1 MGRRQDRL
9 RAARQTR
16 ARPLRADPNG
26 REELADS
33 QDKVMPQHVVPML
46 ARLGKMPHAEDEWG
60 FEVKWDGIRAV
71 LYSGK
76 RKADVT
82 LENRN
87 LRDITFKYPELH
99 QLGGLNAIVDG
110 EVAALDDNGRP
121 SFELL
126 QGRMHLSTEAAV
138 RNRMNDIPIR
148 FMAFDLIW
156 HKGKD
161 LTEVPYIERRARLE
175 ALDLNGD
182 CWQTPAWRQGDGSA
196 LLDAARAQALEG
208 VMAKRLESP
217 YCPGKRTQHW
227 LKIKA
232 KMNQELVIGGWL
244 AGEGRRL
251 NTLGALLLGYYDDG
265 AFRYAG
271 KVGTG
276 FKEPDL
282 RMLIKELKAR
292 RRTTSPFAPP
302 PAPPR
307 GVIFAE
313 PDLVAEI
320 EFTEWTREGILRNP
334 AYKGLRDDK
343 QAEAVVREVPT

>member
-1 MGRRQDRL
+1 
-9 RAARQTR
+9 
-16 ARPLRADPNG
+16 
-26 REELADS
+26 
-33 QDKVMPQHVVPML
+33 MPEHIVPML
-46 ARLGKMPHAEDEWG
+46 ARLAKMPASEDEWG

-76 RKADVT
+76 RPDAVT

-99 QLGGLNAIVDG
+99 PLGGLNAIVDG
-110 EVAALDDNGRP
+110 EIVALDQNGRP

-126 QGRMHLSTEAAV
+126 QGRMHLSTDAAV
-138 RNRMNDIPIR
+138 RVRMSDIPVR

-156 HKGKD
+156 HRGRD
-161 LTEVPYIERRARLE
+161 LTQLPYTERRARLE
-175 ALDLNGD
+175 ALDLNGA
-182 CWQTPAWRQGDGSA
+182 CWQTPAWRQGEGSA

-208 VMAKRLESP
+208 VMAKRLDSP

-232 KMNQELVIGGWL
+232 KLNQELVVGGWQP
-244 AGEGRRL
+244 GEGRRL
-251 NTLGALLLGYYDDG
+251 STLGALLVGYFDDG

-276 FKEPDL
+276 FKERDL
-282 RMLIKELKAR
+282 AMLVPELKAR
-292 RRTTSPFAPP
+292 ARDDSPFEAP

-307 GVIFAE
+307 GSFFVDPE
-313 PDLVAEI
+313 LVAEI
-320 EFTEWTREGILRNP
+320 EFTEWTKEGILRHP

-343 QAEAVVREVPT
+343 PATKVVREVPVVVG

>member
-1 MGRRQDRL
+1 
-9 RAARQTR
+9 
-16 ARPLRADPNG
+16 
-26 REELADS
+26 
-33 QDKVMPQHVVPML
+33 MPEHVVPML
-46 ARLGKMPHAEDEWG
+46 ARLAHMPGNEDDWG

-76 RKADVT
+76 RGMN

-99 QLGGLNAIVDG
+99 PLKGLDAIVDG
-110 EVAALDDNGRP
+110 EIVALDDNGRP
-121 SFELL
+121 SFERL
-126 QGRMHLSTEAAV
+126 QGRMHLSTEPAV
-138 RNRMNDIPIR
+138 RARMNEIPAR

-156 HKGKD
+156 HKGRD
-161 LTEVPYIERRARLE
+161 LTDLPYTERRARLE

-182 CWQTPAWRQGDGSA
+182 SWQTPSWRIGEGSE
-196 LLDAARAQALEG
+196 LLEAARAQQLEG
-208 VMAKRLESP
+208 VMAKRLTSP

-227 LKIKA
+227 LKIKV
-232 KMNQELVIGGWL
+232 KQNQEFVIGGWQP
-244 AGEGRRL
+244 GEGRRL
-251 NTLGALLLGYYDDG
+251 STLGSLLVGYYDDG

-276 FKEPDL
+276 FKEKDL
-282 RMLIKELKAR
+282 RMLVKELKSR
-292 RRTTSPFAPP
+292 ERKTSPFTPP
-302 PAPPR
+302 PSPPR

-313 PDLVAEI
+313 PELVAEL

-343 QAEAVVREVPT
+343 PASAVVREVAI

>member
-1 MGRRQDRL
+1 
-9 RAARQTR
+9 
-16 ARPLRADPNG
+16 
-26 REELADS
+26 
-33 QDKVMPQHVVPML
+33 MPEHIVPML
-46 ARLGKMPHAEDEWG
+46 ARLAHMPGNEDDWG

-76 RKADVT
+76 RDMK

-99 QLGGLNAIVDG
+99 PLKGLDAIVDG
-110 EVAALDDNGRP
+110 EIVALDDNGRP
-121 SFELL
+121 SFERL
-126 QGRMHLSTEAAV
+126 QGRMHLSTEPAV
-138 RNRMNDIPIR
+138 RARMNDIPAR

-156 HKGKD
+156 HKGRD
-161 LTEVPYIERRARLE
+161 LTDLPYTERRARLE

-182 CWQTPAWRQGDGSA
+182 CWQTPSWRIGEGTE
-196 LLDAARAQALEG
+196 LLEAARAQQLEG
-208 VMAKRLESP
+208 VMAKRLTSP

-227 LKIKA
+227 LKIKV
-232 KMNQELVIGGWL
+232 KQNQEFVIAGWQP
-244 AGEGRRL
+244 GEGRRL
-251 NTLGALLLGYYDDG
+251 NTLGSLLVGYYDDG

-276 FKEPDL
+276 FKEKDL
-282 RMLIKELKAR
+282 RMLVKELKSR
-292 RRTTSPFAPP
+292 ERKTSPFTPP
-302 PAPPR
+302 PSPPR

-313 PDLVAEI
+313 PELVAEL

-343 QAEAVVREVPT
+343 PASAVVREVAI

>member
-1 MGRRQDRL
+1 
-9 RAARQTR
+9 
-16 ARPLRADPNG
+16 
-26 REELADS
+26 
-33 QDKVMPQHVVPML
+33 MPEHVVPML
-46 ARLGKMPHAEDEWG
+46 ARLAKMPDNEDEWG

-76 RKADVT
+76 KKGDVT

-99 QLGGLNAIVDG
+99 PLGSLNAVVDG
-110 EVAALDDNGRP
+110 EIVALDQNGRP

-138 RNRMNDIPIR
+138 RARMSEIPVR

-161 LTEVPYIERRARLE
+161 LTDLPYTERRQRLE

-182 CWQTPAWRQGDGSA
+182 CWQTPSWRQGEGTA
-196 LLDAARAQALEG
+196 LLDAARQQALEG
-208 VMAKRLESP
+208 VMAKRLTSP
-217 YCPGKRTQHW
+217 YCPGKRTKHW

-232 KMNQELVIGGWL
+232 KLNQELVIAGWQP
-244 AGEGRRL
+244 GEGRRL
-251 NTLGALLLGYYDDG
+251 NTLGALLVGYYDDGG

-276 FKEPDL
+276 FKEKDL
-282 RMLIKELKAR
+282 RMLVKELKAR
-292 RRTTSPFAPP
+292 ERSTSPFKTP

-307 GVIFAE
+307 GSIFVE
-313 PDLVAEI
+313 PELVAEF
-320 EFTEWTREGILRNP
+320 EFAEWTREGILRQA

-343 QAEAVVREVPT
+343 PARNVVREVPVVVS

>member
-1 MGRRQDRL
+1 
-9 RAARQTR
+9 
-16 ARPLRADPNG
+16 
-26 REELADS
+26 
-33 QDKVMPQHVVPML
+33 MPEHIVPML
-46 ARLGKMPHAEDEWG
+46 ARLAHMPVNEDDWG

-76 RKADVT
+76 RDMK

-99 QLGGLNAIVDG
+99 PLKGLDAIVDG
-110 EVAALDDNGRP
+110 EIVALDDNGRP
-121 SFELL
+121 SFERL

-138 RNRMNDIPIR
+138 RARMNDIPAR

-156 HKGKD
+156 HNGRD
-161 LTEVPYIERRARLE
+161 LTDVPYTERRAMLE
-175 ALDLNGD
+175 ELDLNGD
-182 CWQTPAWRQGDGSA
+182 CWQTPSWRQGEGSQ
-196 LLDAARAQALEG
+196 LLEAARAQQLEG
-208 VMAKRLESP
+208 VMAKRLTSP

-227 LKIKA
+227 LKIKV
-232 KMNQELVIGGWL
+232 KQNQEFVIAGWQP
-244 AGEGRRL
+244 GEGRRL
-251 NTLGALLLGYYDDG
+251 NTLGSLLVGYYDGDV
-265 AFRYAG
+265 FRYAG

-276 FKEPDL
+276 FKEKDL
-282 RMLIKELKAR
+282 RMLVKELKAR
-292 RRTTSPFAPP
+292 ERKTSPFAPP

-313 PDLVAEI
+313 PELVAEL

-343 QAEAVVREVPT
+343 PATAVVREVAI

>member
-1 MGRRQDRL
+1 
-9 RAARQTR
+9 
-16 ARPLRADPNG
+16 
-26 REELADS
+26 
-33 QDKVMPQHVVPML
+33 MPKHIVPML
-46 ARLGKMPHAEDEWG
+46 ARLSKLPGNEDDWG
-60 FEVKWDGIRAV
+60 FEVKWDGIRAI

-76 RKADVT
+76 RNGDIM

-99 QLGGLNAIVDG
+99 PLAGLGAVVDG
-110 EVAALDDNGRP
+110 EIVALDDNGRP
-121 SFELL
+121 SFERL
-126 QGRMHLSTEAAV
+126 QARMHLSTVPAV
-138 RNRMNDIPIR
+138 RARMEDVPVR

-156 HKGKD
+156 HNGSD
-161 LTEVPYIERRARLE
+161 LTDLPYTERRAALE

-182 CWQTPAWRQGDGSA
+182 CWQTPGWRRGDGSA
-196 LLDAARAQALEG
+196 LLDAARTQALEG

-217 YCPGKRTQHW
+217 YCPGKRTKHW
-227 LKIKA
+227 LKIKV
-232 KMNQELVIGGWL
+232 KQNQEFVVGGWQP
-244 AGEGRRL
+244 GEGRRE
-251 NTLGALLLGYYDDG
+251 NTIGSLLLGYFDDG

-282 RMLIKELKAR
+282 AMLINELKAR
-292 RRTTSPFAPP
+292 RRTSSPFAPP

-307 GVIFAE
+307 RVMFAE
-313 PDLVAEI
+313 PELVAEI

-343 QAEAVVREVPT
+343 PAQTVVREVAT